1 MSEKDRS
8 QNEEHKVANNHADL
22 PDPSPEYKPEND
34 AVSNNKPQPTS
45 IKPHQPALEEP
56 ESSGGSQ
63 STQPVQPLPES
74 EARTWAMLAHLSV
87 LLNLFSGFLGGIAA
101 IVIYFLYKDRSRF
114 VAYHAMQ
121 SFIFQSITW
130 IGSGMI
136 GGLFIAIG
144 SIFGILIIPLLCLIP
159 GFLILLLV
167 PVSVIYGIIGSIQV
181 NNGED
186 FRYWQVGDWVRD
198 ILEPGTSQGE

>member
-34 AVSNNKPQPTS
+34 VISNNKPQPTS

-130 IGSGMI
+130 IGSGVI

-198 ILEPGTSQGE
+198 ILEPGISQG

>member
-1 MSEKDRS
+1 MSNQDHVENNQKNSKKS
-8 QNEEHKVANNHADL
+8 QVSIPN
-22 PDPSPEYKPEND
+22 PSPD
-34 AVSNNKPQPTS
+34 FVG
-45 IKPHQPALEEP
+45 
-56 ESSGGSQ
+56 ESSATPEKEQQSAAAATHRSNPGETGS
-63 STQPVQPLPES
+63 TAPKNQPVPES

-101 IVIYFLYKDRSRF
+101 IVIYFVYKDRSRF

-130 IGSGMI
+130 IGSGI
-136 GGLFIAIG
+136 VGGIFIAIA

-159 GFLILLLV
+159 GILILMLA
-167 PVSVIYGIIGSIQV
+167 PASAIYGIIGGVQV

-186 FRYWQVGDWVRD
+186 FRYWQVGDWVRN
-198 ILEPGTSQGE
+198 ILEPEPTKE